1 MNGQVNTSP
10 TCKPVVILCLI
21 KIFHEKMSSILPA
34 HTNEAQQTCH
44 NVMALLQCGLS
55 LRLITQNP
63 PQIFTEDGALA
74 KAPPPLK
81 KIKFSHL
88 LKIRKIIPIH
98 ISPVQETTVYLS
110 MGMKR
115 FPVTVIWSDSDTVL
129 QRDKEKQRKQAEL
142 LGNR

>member
-44 NVMALLQCGLS
+44 NVMALLRCGLS

-63 PQIFTEDGALA
+63 PCIFTEDGALA
-74 KAPPPLK
+74 KAPPPK
-81 KIKFSHL
+81 KKLNFY
-88 LKIRKIIPIH
+88 
-98 ISPVQETTVYLS
+98 T
-110 MGMKR
+110 
-115 FPVTVIWSDSDTVL
+115 F
-129 QRDKEKQRKQAEL
+129 
-142 LGNR
+142 

>member
-44 NVMALLQCGLS
+44 NVMALLRCGLS

-63 PQIFTEDGALA
+63 PCIFTEDGALA
-74 KAPPPLK
+74 KAPPQKK
-81 KIKFSHL
+81 KIKFLHL

-98 ISPVQETTVYLS
+98 ILPV
-110 MGMKR
+110 
-115 FPVTVIWSDSDTVL
+115 
-129 QRDKEKQRKQAEL
+129 
-142 LGNR
+142 